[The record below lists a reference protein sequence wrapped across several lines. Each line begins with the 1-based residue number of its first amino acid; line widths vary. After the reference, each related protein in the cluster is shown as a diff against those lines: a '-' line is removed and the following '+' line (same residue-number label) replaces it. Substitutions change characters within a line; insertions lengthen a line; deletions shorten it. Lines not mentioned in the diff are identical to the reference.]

1 MSSIDRSQIERAA
14 SALWDREPALRAE
27 FPEKST
33 YVAYAVAVKQGKV
46 QVAPPAPGIG
56 RHYSPTYRQ
65 PGAKA

>member
-14 SALWDREPALRAE
+14 AELWDREPALRSE

-33 YVAYAVAVKQGKV
+33 YIAYAVAVKQGQV
-46 QVAPPAPGIG
+46 QVAQPAPGIG
-56 RHYSPTYRQ
+56 RHYRPTHRQ